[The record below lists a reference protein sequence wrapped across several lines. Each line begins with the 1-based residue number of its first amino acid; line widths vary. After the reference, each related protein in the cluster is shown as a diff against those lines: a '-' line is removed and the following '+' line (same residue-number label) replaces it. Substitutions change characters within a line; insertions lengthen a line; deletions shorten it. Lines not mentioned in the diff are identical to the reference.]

1 MITAAI
7 IEYYVLLNH
16 PQLGAILFRANSFSS
31 PYHLLCATR
40 SKTERARSQEI
51 LSTVIRDFQ
60 TTLCLENY
68 YFFDR
73 SYRTKMFQFH
83 HVIDIR
89 DEAAL
94 KLFDGWFL
102 SKLRRCK
109 LETSTQYRY
118 RFRIIVSNLNSKS
131 FLVSKILCFSYSLFF
146 AIFFIHIC
154 VSLNNDLIFP
164 KSVYLTRKKFTN
176 GIKITIGFNAK

>member
-1 MITAAI
+1 MITAAH
-7 IEYYVLLNH
+7 IEKH
-16 PQLGAILFRANSFSS
+16 HSQLDAILFRANALSS
-31 PYHLLCATR
+31 LYHLLHFIYLLR
-40 SKTERARSQEI
+40 SKTEQARSQEI
-51 LSTVIRDFQ
+51 LSTVIWDFQ

-89 DEAAL
+89 DEPAL

-146 AIFFIHIC
+146 AIFSYISAYHLITTWYFRNQFIWRERNSQM
-154 VSLNNDLIFP
+154 VLKSL
-164 KSVYLTRKKFTN
+164 
-176 GIKITIGFNAK
+176 